1 MDIKIANRLT
11 EVRKNHGMSQGDLA
25 DKLGVSRQAVSKWE
39 RGESSPDIDK
49 VFALADIYCTSL
61 DELLGYEKKEAPEAK
76 VEAAPAPVA
85 EPVVEETPAPV
96 VEEAPV
102 AAEPEKAPEPAP
114 APEAPK
120 AEEKKEAPVF
130 AKKEKRGFFGL
141 FRK

>member
-25 DKLGVSRQAVSKWE
+25 DKLGVSRQAISKWE

-61 DELLGYEKKEAPEAK
+61 DELLGYEKKSAPEAAPVSE
-76 VEAAPAPVA
+76 VEPVAEEIPAPVA
-85 EPVVEETPAPV
+85 
-96 VEEAPV
+96 EEAPV
-102 AAEPEKAPEPAP
+102 AAEPEKAPAVEASAEAP
-114 APEAPK
+114 A
-120 AEEKKEAPVF
+120 V

>member
-85 EPVVEETPAPV
+85 EPVAT
-96 VEEAPV
+96 EAPV
-102 AAEPEKAPEPAP
+102 AAEPEKAPAP